1 MLPPIIHKLSALV
14 RRRPRE
20 ERRVAKRLTPGAM
33 TPCQVRPAG
42 GTATAAWIHNLSKT
56 GVGIITPTALPVGTM
71 IEIVMVNSAHTFS
84 LSGQVKVVR
93 CTRVVS
99 GHFLLGGEF
108 TNALQHD
115 ELIPFMV

>member
-1 MLPPIIHKLSALV
+1 
-14 RRRPRE
+14 
-20 ERRVAKRLTPGAM
+20 
-33 TPCQVRPAG
+33 
-42 GTATAAWIHNLSKT
+42 
-56 GVGIITPTALPVGTM
+56 M
-71 IEIVMVNSAHTFS
+71 IEIVIVNSAHTFA
-84 LSGQVKVVR
+84 LSGQVKVMR